1 MPQAWVEP
9 ELFITHNG
17 VSVYHTYKDGC
28 MDAGRL
34 EYHYTTDICEEDSYE
49 FDIRDLPFY
58 QPETEHAETI
68 KKAIEMG
75 EIKTP

>member
-17 VSVYHTYKDGC
+17 VSVYHTYKDGN

-34 EYHYTTDICEEDSYE
+34 ECHYTTDICEEYSYE
-49 FDIRDLPFY
+49 FDIRDLPSY
-58 QPETEHAETI
+58 QPETEHAEII
-68 KKAIEMG
+68 KSAIEMG
-75 EIKTP
+75 EIKKL